1 MRVLVAVLLLVA
13 ACTSS
18 TPEPV
23 RLTMLASPE
32 LADLGPVLAELKRA
46 TGVEL
51 AVEHRGTVE
60 ASRSLAGFDLAW
72 LSTNRFLRLRGAE
85 PALSTSIMT
94 SPVVLGVKSGRRAV
108 LGERPTW
115 ADVADRAAVGEFRYG
130 MADPRVSGGGMSA
143 LIGVATAAAGTGAAL
158 RPEDVSCDRLQGFL
172 AGRVFDVPDPISEY
186 VRRQSGVDGV
196 DGVVAHESELLALN
210 ASRRLLEPLEIVY
223 PRDGI
228 VLSDYPLML
237 VDPAHRAAYDR
248 IVEWLRSPPAQ
259 RMIAER
265 TWRRPV
271 DPAVSRGEELRADVG
286 TALYFPDRQE
296 VLDRLLL
303 FHDRAGDGRQVI
315 FVLDYSTSMRGE
327 RIAGLRE
334 AFASLNGFDRF
345 YVGETVTIVRFAGA
359 VLEER
364 SITVRGRQDLDALL
378 AVVASDDLRDNTA
391 IWAALDHALR
401 LAGGETSVVLMTDG
415 ENNAGPSVD
424 EFLRVGRGEVPVYP
438 IRFGEASVAEL
449 DRVAQASGGRLVE
462 AGAKSLLEAVRE
474 IRGCR

>member
-1 MRVLVAVLLLVA
+1 MRVLAAVLLLVLA
-13 ACTSS
+13 ACTPSQ
-18 TPEPV
+18 PEPV
-23 RLTMLASPE
+23 RLKLLASPE
-32 LADLGPVLAELKRA
+32 LADLSPVLAELKRA

-60 ASRSLAGFDLAW
+60 AGRSLAGFDLAW
-72 LSTNRFLRLRGAE
+72 LSSNRFLRLRGAE
-85 PALSTSIMT
+85 PALSASIMT
-94 SPVVLGVKSGRRAV
+94 SPVVLGVRPGRRAV

-130 MADPRVSGGGMSA
+130 MADPRVSGSGMAA

-172 AGRVFDVPDPISEY
+172 AGRAFDVPDPVGELT
-186 VRRQSGVDGV
+186 RRSDV

-210 ASRRLLEPLEIVY
+210 ASGRLAEPLDIVY

-237 VDPAHRAAYDR
+237 VEPAHRAAYDR
-248 IVEWLRSPPAQ
+248 VVEWLRSPQAQ

-271 DPAVSRGEELRADVG
+271 DPATPRAAALSADIG
-286 TALYFPDRQE
+286 TALYFPDSQQ
-296 VLDRLLL
+296 VLDRLLV

-345 YVGETVTIVRFAGA
+345 YVGETVTIVRFAGG

-364 SITVRGRQDLDALL
+364 SVTVRGRADLDELL

-391 IWAALDHALR
+391 IWAALEHALR
-401 LAGGETSVVLMTDG
+401 LARGETTVVLMTDG

-438 IRFGEASVAEL
+438 IRFGEADRAEL
-449 DRVAQASGGRLVE
+449 DRVARASGGRLVD

>member
-1 MRVLVAVLLLVA
+1 MRILTAVLLLVLA
-13 ACTSS
+13 ACTAS

-23 RLTMLASPE
+23 RLKVVASPE

-51 AVEHRGTVE
+51 AIEHRGTVE

-72 LSTNRFLRLRGAE
+72 LSTNRFLRLRAAE
-85 PALSTSIMT
+85 PALSSSIMT
-94 SPVVLGVKSGRRAV
+94 SPVVLGVKPGKRAV
-108 LGERPTW
+108 LGEKPTW

-130 MADPRVSGGGMSA
+130 MADPQVSGGGMAA

-186 VRRQSGVDGV
+186 TRRQSDV

-210 ASRRLLEPLEIVY
+210 ASGRVSEPLEIVY

-248 IVEWLRSPPAQ
+248 VVEWLRSSAAQ

-271 DPAVSRGEELRADVG
+271 DPATPRDEKLRAGIG
-286 TALYFPDRQE
+286 TALYFPDSQQ
-296 VLDRLLL
+296 VLDRLLV

-315 FVLDYSTSMRGE
+315 FVLDYSTSMRGP
-327 RIAGLRE
+327 RIAALRE

-345 YVGETVTIVRFAGA
+345 YTGETVTIVRFAGS

-364 SITVRGRQDLDALL
+364 SITVRGRPDLDALL

-401 LAGGETSVVLMTDG
+401 LARGETTVVLMTDG

-449 DRVAQASGGRLVE
+449 DRVAQASGGRLVD

>member
-1 MRVLVAVLLLVA
+1 MRVLVAVLLLLA

-23 RLTMLASPE
+23 RLTVLASPE

-130 MADPRVSGGGMSA
+130 MADPRVSGGGMAA

-172 AGRVFDVPDPISEY
+172 AGRAFDVPDPISEY
-186 VRRQSGVDGV
+186 VRRQSGV

-210 ASRRLLEPLEIVY
+210 ASRRLPEPLEIVY
-223 PRDGI
+223 PQDGI

-237 VDPAHRAAYDR
+237 VEPAHRAAYDR
-248 IVEWLRSPPAQ
+248 VVEWLRSSPAQ
-259 RMIAER
+259 RTIAER

-271 DPAVSRGEELRADVG
+271 DPAVPRGEELRADIG
-286 TALYFPDRQE
+286 TALYFPDSQE

-315 FVLDYSTSMRGE
+315 FVLDYSTSMRGT

-345 YVGETVTIVRFAGA
+345 YVGETVTIVRFAGS

-364 SITVRGRQDLDALL
+364 SITVRGRPDLDALL

-391 IWAALDHALR
+391 IWAALDHALK
-401 LAGGETSVVLMTDG
+401 LARGETTVVLMTDG
-415 ENNAGPSVD
+415 ENNAGPSLN
-424 EFLRVGRGEVPVYP
+424 EFLSVGRGEVAVYP

>member
-1 MRVLVAVLLLVA
+1 MRLLLAVLLLLT
-13 ACTSS
+13 ACTPSPPS
-18 TPEPV
+18 V
-23 RLTMLASPE
+23 RLKVLASTE
-32 LADLGPVLAELKRA
+32 LADLGPVLAELKKA

-60 ASRSLAGFDLAW
+60 AGRSLDGFDLAW
-72 LSTNRFLRLRGAE
+72 LSTTRFLRLRGTE
-85 PALSTSIMT
+85 PELAASIMT
-94 SPVVLGVKSGRRAV
+94 SPVVLGVRPGKRAV

-115 ADVADRAAVGEFRYG
+115 ADVADRAALGQFRYG
-130 MADPRVSGGGMSA
+130 MADPRVSGGGMAA
-143 LIGVATAAAGTGAAL
+143 LIGVATAAAGTGAPL

-172 AGRVFDVPDPISEY
+172 SGRAFDVPDAAGEF
-186 VRRQSGVDGV
+186 VRRSDVDGL
-196 DGVVAHESELLALN
+196 VAHESELLSLN
-210 ASRRLLEPLEIVY
+210 ASGKLSEPLEIVY

-237 VDPAHRAAYDR
+237 VNPDQRAAYDR
-248 IVEWLRSPPAQ
+248 VVEWLRSPAAQ
-259 RMIAER
+259 QMIADR

-271 DPAVSRGEELRADVG
+271 ESSVRRDEKLRADLG
-286 TALYFPDRQE
+286 TALYFPDSSE
-296 VLDRLLL
+296 VIDRLLL
-303 FHDRAGDGRQVI
+303 FHDRAGDGRQVV
-315 FVLDYSTSMRGE
+315 FVLDWSTSMRGA
-327 RIAGLRE
+327 RMAGLRE

-345 YVGETVTIVRFAGA
+345 YVGETVTIVRFAGE

-364 SITVRGRQDLDALL
+364 SITVRGKEDLDALL

-391 IWAALDHALR
+391 IWGALDRALQ
-401 LAGGETSVVLMTDG
+401 LARGDTAVVLMTDG
-415 ENNAGPSVD
+415 ENNAGPSLD

-438 IRFGEASVAEL
+438 IRFGEASTAEL

>member
-1 MRVLVAVLLLVA
+1 MRVLAAVLLLLLT

-23 RLTMLASPE
+23 RLKMLASTE
-32 LADLGPVLAELKRA
+32 LADLGPVLAELKKA

-51 AVEHRGTVE
+51 EVEHRGTVE
-60 ASRSLAGFDLAW
+60 ASKSLAGFDLAW
-72 LSTNRFLRLRGAE
+72 LSTTRFLRLRGAE
-85 PALSTSIMT
+85 PELASSVMT
-94 SPVVLGVKSGRRAV
+94 SPVVLGVKPGSRAV

-115 ADVADRAAVGEFRYG
+115 ADVADRAALGQFRYG
-130 MADPRVSGGGMSA
+130 MADPRVSGGGMAA

-172 AGRVFDVPDPISEY
+172 AGRAFDAPDPVAEFVWRSD
-186 VRRQSGVDGV
+186 VDGL
-196 DGVVAHESELLALN
+196 VAHESELLSLN
-210 ASRRLLEPLEIVY
+210 ASGRLPEPLEIVY

-237 VDPAHRAAYDR
+237 VEPAHRAAYDR
-248 IVEWLRSPPAQ
+248 VVEWLKSPDAQ

-271 DPAVSRGEELRADVG
+271 EPSVVRNEKLRADLG
-286 TALYFPDRQE
+286 TALYFPDSQE

-303 FHDRAGDGRQVI
+303 FHDRAGEGRQVI
-315 FVLDYSTSMRGE
+315 FVLDYSTSMRGP
-327 RIAGLRE
+327 RLAGLRE

-345 YVGETVTIVRFAGA
+345 YVGETVTIIRFAGT

-364 SITVRGRQDLDALL
+364 SITVRGKQDLDALL
-378 AVVASDDLRDNTA
+378 AVVASDDLQDNTA

-401 LAGGETSVVLMTDG
+401 LARGETAVVLMTDG
-415 ENNAGPSVD
+415 ENNAGPSVN
-424 EFLRVGRGEVPVYP
+424 EFLRVGRGEVPVFP
-438 IRFGEASVAEL
+438 IRFGEASTAEL

-462 AGAKSLLEAVRE
+462 AGEKSLLEAVRE

>member
-1 MRVLVAVLLLVA
+1 MRILLAVLLLLLA

-18 TPEPV
+18 TPQPV
-23 RLTMLASPE
+23 RLKVLASPE
-32 LADLGPVLAELKRA
+32 LADLGPVLEELKRA

-72 LSTNRFLRLRGAE
+72 LSTTRFLRLRGAE

-94 SPVVLGVKSGRRAV
+94 SPVVLGVKPGKRAV

-130 MADPRVSGGGMSA
+130 MADPRVSGGGMAA

-158 RPEDVSCDRLQGFL
+158 RTEDVSCDRLQGFL
-172 AGRVFDVPDPISEY
+172 TGRVFDVPDPIAEY
-186 VRRQSGVDGV
+186 ARRSDV
-196 DGVVAHESELLALN
+196 DGVVAHESELLSLN
-210 ASRRLLEPLEIVY
+210 ASGRADPVEIVY

-248 IVEWLRSPPAQ
+248 VVEWLRSAEAQ

-271 DPAVSRGEELRADVG
+271 DPATPRDEKLRADIG

-315 FVLDYSTSMRGE
+315 FVLDYSTSMRGA
-327 RIAGLRE
+327 RIAALRE

-345 YVGETVTIVRFAGA
+345 HVGETVTIVRFAGS

-401 LAGGETSVVLMTDG
+401 LARGETTVVLMTDG

-438 IRFGEASVAEL
+438 IRFGEASAAEL

>member
-1 MRVLVAVLLLVA
+1 MRILAVVVLLLGLA
-13 ACTSS
+13 ACT
-18 TPEPV
+18 TEPPPV
-23 RLTMLASPE
+23 RLKVLASPE
-32 LADLGPVLAELKRA
+32 LADLGPVLAELERG

-51 AVEHRGTVE
+51 VVEHRGTVE
-60 ASRSLAGFDLAW
+60 ASRSLEGYDLAW

-85 PALSTSIMT
+85 PALSTSVML
-94 SPVVLGVKSGRRAV
+94 SPVVLGVRPGKRAV

-115 ADVADRAAVGEFRYG
+115 ADVADRAALGEFRYG
-130 MADPRVSGGGMSA
+130 MADPRVSGGGMAA

-158 RPEDVSCDRLQGFL
+158 RAEDVSCDRVQGFL
-172 AGRVFDVPDPISEY
+172 TGRAFSSADPIAEF
-186 VRRQSGVDGV
+186 VRSDV

-210 ASRRLLEPLEIVY
+210 ASGRLSEPLEIVY

-228 VLSDYPLML
+228 ILSDYPLML
-237 VDPAHRAAYDR
+237 VEPRYRDAYDR
-248 IVEWLRSPPAQ
+248 VVAWLRSSAAQ
-259 RMIAER
+259 KMIAER
-265 TWRRPV
+265 TFRRPV
-271 DPAVSRGEELRADVG
+271 DPAAPRPQTLRAEIG
-286 TALYFPDRQE
+286 TALYFPNSQD
-296 VLDRLLL
+296 VIDRLLV
-303 FHDRAGDGRQVI
+303 FHDRAGEGRQVV

-345 YVGETVTIVRFAGA
+345 YVGETVTIVRFAGE

-364 SITVRGRQDLDALL
+364 SITVRGRPDLDALL

-391 IWAALDHALR
+391 IWGALDHALK
-401 LAGGETSVVLMTDG
+401 LARGETSVVLMTDG
-415 ENNAGPSVD
+415 ENNAGPSLN
-424 EFLRVGRGEVPVYP
+424 EFLRIGRGEVPVYP
-438 IRFGEASVAEL
+438 IRFGEADPAEL

>member
-1 MRVLVAVLLLVA
+1 MRILAAVLLLVLA

-23 RLTMLASPE
+23 RLKVLASPE
-32 LADLGPVLAELKRA
+32 LADLGPVLDELRRA

-51 AVEHRGTVE
+51 VVEHRGTVE

-85 PALSTSIMT
+85 PALSSSIML
-94 SPVVLGVKSGRRAV
+94 SPVVLGVKPGKRAT

-115 ADVADRAAVGEFRYG
+115 ADVADKAAMGEFRYG
-130 MADPRVSGGGMSA
+130 MADPRVSGGGMAA

-172 AGRVFDVPDPISEY
+172 AGRAFDVPDPIAEY
-186 VRRQSGVDGV
+186 VRRSDV
-196 DGVVAHESELLALN
+196 DGVVAHESDLLALN
-210 ASRRLLEPLEIVY
+210 ASGRVAPLEIVY

-237 VDPAHRAAYDR
+237 VEPAHRAAYDR
-248 IVEWLRSPPAQ
+248 VVEWLRSSAAQ

-271 DPAVSRGEELRADVG
+271 DPATPRPEKLRADIG
-286 TALYFPDRQE
+286 TALYFPDSQE
-296 VLDRLLL
+296 VLDRLLV

-315 FVLDYSTSMRGE
+315 FVLDYSTSMRGA

-345 YVGETVTIVRFAGA
+345 YVGETVTIVRFAGS

-364 SITVRGRQDLDALL
+364 SITVRGREDLAALQ

-391 IWAALDHALR
+391 IWTALEHALR
-401 LAGGETSVVLMTDG
+401 LARGETSVVLMTDG
-415 ENNAGPSVD
+415 ENNAGPSVN

-438 IRFGEASVAEL
+438 IRFGEADVAEL
-449 DRVAQASGGRLVE
+449 DRVAQASGGRLVD
-462 AGAKSLLEAVRE
+462 AGARSLLEAVRE

>member
-1 MRVLVAVLLLVA
+1 MRILAAVLLLLLA

-18 TPEPV
+18 TPELV
-23 RLTMLASPE
+23 RLKVLVSPE
-32 LADLGPVLAELKRA
+32 LADLGPVLDELKRA

-94 SPVVLGVKSGRRAV
+94 SPVVLGVKPGRRAV

-115 ADVADRAAVGEFRYG
+115 ADVADRAAAGEFRYG
-130 MADPRVSGGGMSA
+130 MADPRVSGGGMAA

-172 AGRVFDVPDPISEY
+172 AGRAFDAPDPVAEY
-186 VRRQSGVDGV
+186 VRRSDV

-210 ASRRLLEPLEIVY
+210 ASGRVPQPLDIVY

-248 IVEWLRSPPAQ
+248 VVEWLRSAAAQ
-259 RMIAER
+259 RMIAEH

-271 DPAVSRGEELRADVG
+271 EPAAPRDEKLRAGIG
-286 TALYFPDRQE
+286 TALYFPDSQE
-296 VLDRLLL
+296 VIDRLLV

-345 YVGETVTIVRFAGA
+345 YVGETVTIVRFAGS

-401 LAGGETSVVLMTDG
+401 LTRGETTVVLMTDG

-449 DRVAQASGGRLVE
+449 DRVAQASGGRVVE

>member
-1 MRVLVAVLLLVA
+1 MRLLALVALLVLTACAASTPPPVQLRVLA
-13 ACTSS
+13 S
-18 TPEPV
+18 T
-23 RLTMLASPE
+23 E
-32 LADLGPVLAELKRA
+32 LADLAPVLAELKRA

-60 ASRSLAGFDLAW
+60 ASRSLDGFDLAW
-72 LSTNRFLRLRGAE
+72 LSTTRFLRLRGTE
-85 PALSTSIMT
+85 PELAASIMT
-94 SPVVLGVKSGRRAV
+94 SPVVLGVRRDKRAV

-115 ADVADRAAVGEFRYG
+115 ADVADRAALGQFRYG
-130 MADPRVSGGGMSA
+130 MADPRVSGGGMAA
-143 LIGVATAAAGTGAAL
+143 LIGVATAAAGTGAPL

-172 AGRVFDVPDPISEY
+172 TGRAFDVPDAVGEFT
-186 VRRQSGVDGV
+186 RRSDVDGL
-196 DGVVAHESELLALN
+196 VAHESELLSLN
-210 ASRRLLEPLEIVY
+210 ASGKLSEPLEIVY

-237 VDPAHRAAYDR
+237 VKPEHRAAYDR
-248 IVEWLRSPPAQ
+248 VVEWLRSPAAQ
-259 RMIAER
+259 QMIADR

-271 DPAVSRGEELRADVG
+271 ESSVTRHEKLRADLG
-286 TALYFPDRQE
+286 TALYFPDSTE
-296 VLDRLLL
+296 VIDRLLL

-315 FVLDYSTSMRGE
+315 FVLDWSTSMRGA
-327 RIAGLRE
+327 RMAGLRE

-345 YVGETVTIVRFAGA
+345 YVGETVTILRFAGT

-364 SITVRGRQDLDALL
+364 SITVRGKEDLDALL

-391 IWAALDHALR
+391 IWAALDRALQ
-401 LAGGETSVVLMTDG
+401 LASGDTAVVLMTDG
-415 ENNAGPSVD
+415 ENNAGPSLD

-438 IRFGEASVAEL
+438 IRFGEASTAEL

>member
-1 MRVLVAVLLLVA
+1 MKVLAAVLLLLLA

-18 TPEPV
+18 TPPPV
-23 RLTMLASPE
+23 RLKMLASTE
-32 LADLGPVLAELKRA
+32 LADLGPVLAELRRA

-72 LSTNRFLRLRGAE
+72 LSTARFLRLAGAE
-85 PALSTSIMT
+85 PELASSVMT
-94 SPVVLGVKSGRRAV
+94 SPVVLGVKRGSRAV

-115 ADVADRAAVGEFRYG
+115 ADIADRAALGQFRYG
-130 MADPRVSGGGMSA
+130 MADPRVSGGGMAA
-143 LIGVATAAAGTGAAL
+143 LIGVATAAAGTGAPL

-172 AGRVFDVPDPISEY
+172 AGRAFDAPDPVTEF
-186 VRRQSGVDGV
+186 VRRSDVDGL
-196 DGVVAHESELLALN
+196 VAHESELLSLN
-210 ASRRLLEPLEIVY
+210 ASGRVSEPLEIVY

-237 VDPAHRAAYDR
+237 VDPAHRDAYDR
-248 IVEWLRSPPAQ
+248 VVEWLRSPAAQ
-259 RMIAER
+259 QMIADR

-271 DPAVSRGEELRADVG
+271 EPSVTRNEKLRADLG
-286 TALYFPDRQE
+286 TALYFPDSSE
-296 VLDRLLL
+296 VIDRLLL
-303 FHDRAGDGRQVI
+303 FHDRAGEGRQVV
-315 FVLDYSTSMRGE
+315 FVLDYSTSMAGARL
-327 RIAGLRE
+327 AGLRE

-345 YVGETVTIVRFAGA
+345 YVGETVTIIRFAGT

-364 SITVRGRQDLDALL
+364 SITVRGREDLDALL
-378 AVVASDDLRDNTA
+378 AVVASEDLRDNTA
-391 IWAALDHALR
+391 IWAALERALQ
-401 LAGGETSVVLMTDG
+401 LARGETAVVLMTDG

-424 EFLRVGRGEVPVYP
+424 EFLRVGRGEVPVFP
-438 IRFGEASVAEL
+438 IRFGEASTAEL

>member
-1 MRVLVAVLLLVA
+1 MRAVVAVLLLLLA

-18 TPEPV
+18 TPEQV
-23 RLTMLASPE
+23 RLKVLASPE
-32 LADLGPVLAELKRA
+32 LADLGPVLEELKRA

-94 SPVVLGVKSGRRAV
+94 SPVVLGVKPDRRAV

-115 ADVADRAAVGEFRYG
+115 ADVADRAALGEFRYG
-130 MADPRVSGGGMSA
+130 MADPRVSGGGMAA

-158 RPEDVSCDRLQGFL
+158 RTEDVSCDRLQGFL
-172 AGRVFDVPDPISEY
+172 TGRVFDAPDPIAEY
-186 VRRQSGVDGV
+186 VRRQSDV

-210 ASRRLLEPLEIVY
+210 ASRKLPQPLEIVY
-223 PRDGI
+223 PQDGI

-237 VDPAHRAAYDR
+237 VEPAHRAAYDR
-248 IVEWLRSPPAQ
+248 VVEWLRSPAAQ

-271 DPAVSRGEELRADVG
+271 DPAVPRGEELRADVG

-327 RIAGLRE
+327 RIAALRE

-345 YVGETVTIVRFAGA
+345 YVGETVTIVRFAGS

-364 SITVRGRQDLDALL
+364 SITVRGRQDLDALQ

-391 IWAALDHALR
+391 IWAALDHALK
-401 LAGGETSVVLMTDG
+401 LARGETTVVLMTDG
-415 ENNAGPSVD
+415 ENNAGPSVN

>member
-1 MRVLVAVLLLVA
+1 MRVLAAVLLLLLA
-13 ACTSS
+13 ACTPS
-18 TPEPV
+18 TPAV
-23 RLTMLASPE
+23 RLTMLASTE
-32 LADLGPVLAELKRA
+32 LADLGPVLTELRKA

-72 LSTNRFLRLRGAE
+72 LSTTRFLRLRGAE
-85 PALSTSIMT
+85 PELASSVMT
-94 SPVVLGVKSGRRAV
+94 SPVVLGVKRGSRAV

-115 ADVADRAAVGEFRYG
+115 ADVADRAALGQFRYG
-130 MADPRVSGGGMSA
+130 MADPRVSGGGMAA
-143 LIGVATAAAGTGAAL
+143 LIGVATAAAGTGAPL

-172 AGRVFDVPDPISEY
+172 AGRAFDVPNPVDEFA
-186 VRRQSGVDGV
+186 RRSDVDGL
-196 DGVVAHESELLALN
+196 VAHESELLSLN
-210 ASRRLLEPLEIVY
+210 ASGRLAEPLEIVY

-237 VDPAHRAAYDR
+237 VESAHRAAYDR
-248 IVEWLRSPPAQ
+248 VVEWLRSPDAQ

-271 DPAVSRGEELRADVG
+271 EPSVVRNEKLRADLG
-286 TALYFPDRQE
+286 TALYFPDSQE

-303 FHDRAGDGRQVI
+303 FHDRAGEGRQVI
-315 FVLDYSTSMRGE
+315 FVLDYSTSMRGP
-327 RIAGLRE
+327 RLAGLRE

-345 YVGETVTIVRFAGA
+345 YVGETVTIVRFAGT

-364 SITVRGRQDLDALL
+364 SITVRGKQDLDALL
-378 AVVASDDLRDNTA
+378 AVVASDDLQDNTA
-391 IWAALDHALR
+391 IWAALDHSLR
-401 LAGGETSVVLMTDG
+401 LARGETAVVLMTDG
-415 ENNAGPSVD
+415 ENNAGPSVN
-424 EFLRVGRGEVPVYP
+424 EFLRVGRGEVPVFP
-438 IRFGEASVAEL
+438 IRFGEASTAEL

>member
-1 MRVLVAVLLLVA
+1 MRVLAAVLLLLLS

-18 TPEPV
+18 TPPPV
-23 RLTMLASPE
+23 RLKVLASTE
-32 LADLGPVLAELKRA
+32 LADLAPVLAELRKA

-51 AVEHRGTVE
+51 AVEYRGTVE

-72 LSTNRFLRLRGAE
+72 LSSGRFLRLRGAE
-85 PALSTSIMT
+85 PELSASVMT
-94 SPVVLGVKSGRRAV
+94 SPVVLGVKRGKRAA

-115 ADVADRAAVGEFRYG
+115 ADIADRAAVGEFRYG
-130 MADPRVSGGGMSA
+130 MADPRVSGGGMAA
-143 LIGVATAAAGTGAAL
+143 LIGVATAAAGTGAPL
-158 RPEDVSCDRLQGFL
+158 RPQDVSCDRLQGFL
-172 AGRVFDVPDPISEY
+172 AGRAFDVPDPVAEFT
-186 VRRQSGVDGV
+186 RRSDVDGL
-196 DGVVAHESELLALN
+196 VAHESELLALN
-210 ASRRLLEPLEIVY
+210 ASGRVEPLEIVY

-237 VDPAHRAAYDR
+237 VEPAHRESYDR
-248 IVEWLRSPPAQ
+248 VVEWLRSSAAQ
-259 RMIAER
+259 KMIAER

-271 DPAVSRGEELRADVG
+271 DPSVVRHEKLRADLG
-286 TALYFPDRQE
+286 TALYFPDSQE

-303 FHDRAGDGRQVI
+303 FHDRAGDGRQVV

-345 YVGETVTIVRFAGA
+345 YVGETVTIVRFAGS

-364 SITVRGRQDLDALL
+364 SVTVRGRQDLDTLL
-378 AVVASDDLRDNTA
+378 SVVASDDLRDNTA
-391 IWAALDHALR
+391 IWAAVEHALK
-401 LAGGETSVVLMTDG
+401 LARGETTVVLMTDG
-415 ENNAGPSVD
+415 ENNTGPSVD

-438 IRFGEASVAEL
+438 IRFGEASTAEL

>member
-1 MRVLVAVLLLVA
+1 MRILVALLLLLT
-13 ACTSS
+13 ACTAS

-23 RLTMLASPE
+23 RLKVLASPE
-32 LADLGPVLAELKRA
+32 LADLGPVLDELRRA

-85 PALSTSIMT
+85 PALSSSIMT
-94 SPVVLGVKSGRRAV
+94 SPVVLGVKADRRAV

-130 MADPRVSGGGMSA
+130 MADPRVSGGGMAA

-158 RPEDVSCDRLQGFL
+158 RTEDVSCDRLQGFL
-172 AGRVFDVPDPISEY
+172 TGRAFDVPDPITEY
-186 VRRQSGVDGV
+186 TRRSDV

-210 ASRRLLEPLEIVY
+210 ASGRLPQPLEIVY

-237 VDPAHRAAYDR
+237 VEPAHRAAYDR
-248 IVEWLRSPPAQ
+248 VVEWLRSAAAQ

-271 DPAVSRGEELRADVG
+271 DPATPRDPKLRADLG
-286 TALYFPDRQE
+286 TALYFPDSQE
-296 VLDRLLL
+296 VLDRLLV
-303 FHDRAGDGRQVI
+303 FHDRAGEGRQVI
-315 FVLDYSTSMRGE
+315 FVLDYSTSMRGP

-345 YVGETVTIVRFAGA
+345 YVGETVMIVRFAGT

-364 SITVRGRQDLDALL
+364 AITVRGRADLDALL

-401 LAGGETSVVLMTDG
+401 LAQGETTVVLMTDG
-415 ENNAGPSVD
+415 ENNAGPSVN
-424 EFLRVGRGEVPVYP
+424 EFLSVGRGEVPVYP

-449 DRVAQASGGRLVE
+449 DRVARASGGRLVE
-462 AGAKSLLEAVRE
+462 AGAKSLLQAVRE

>member
-1 MRVLVAVLLLVA
+1 MRVVAAVLLLVLT

-18 TPEPV
+18 SPPPV
-23 RLTMLASPE
+23 RLRVLASPE
-32 LADLGPVLAELKRA
+32 LVDLAPVLAELRRA

-72 LSTNRFLRLRGAE
+72 LSSNRFLRLRGAE
-85 PALSTSIMT
+85 PALSASIMT
-94 SPVVLGVKSGRRAV
+94 SPVVLGVRPGRRAV

-130 MADPRVSGGGMSA
+130 MADPRVSGGGMAA

-172 AGRVFDVPDPISEY
+172 AGRAFDVPDPVAEL
-186 VRRQSGVDGV
+186 VRRSSDDTV

-210 ASRRLLEPLEIVY
+210 ASGRLPEPLELVY

-237 VDPAHRAAYDR
+237 VDPARRTAYDR
-248 IVEWLRSPPAQ
+248 VVDWLRSPPAQ

-271 DPAVSRGEELRADVG
+271 DPAAPRDRRLTADIG

-296 VLDRLLL
+296 VLDRLLV
-303 FHDRAGDGRQVI
+303 FHDRAGEGRQVV

-327 RIAGLRE
+327 RITALRE
-334 AFASLNGFDRF
+334 AFASLTGFDRF
-345 YVGETVTIVRFAGA
+345 YVGETVTIVRFAGT

-364 SITVRGRQDLDALL
+364 SVTVRGRADLDALL

-391 IWAALDHALR
+391 IWGALDHALR
-401 LAGGETSVVLMTDG
+401 LARGETAVVLMTDG

-438 IRFGEASVAEL
+438 IRFGEADRAEL
-449 DRVAQASGGRLVE
+449 DRVAQASGGRLVD
-462 AGAKSLLEAVRE
+462 AGTTSLPQAVRE

>member
-1 MRVLVAVLLLVA
+1 MRILAVVVLLLGLA
-13 ACTSS
+13 ACT
-18 TPEPV
+18 TEPPPV
-23 RLTMLASPE
+23 RLKVLASPE
-32 LADLGPVLAELKRA
+32 LADLGPVLAELERG

-51 AVEHRGTVE
+51 VVEHRGTVE
-60 ASRSLAGFDLAW
+60 ASRSLEGYDLAW

-85 PALSTSIMT
+85 PALSTSVML
-94 SPVVLGVKSGRRAV
+94 SPVVLGVRPGKRAV

-115 ADVADRAAVGEFRYG
+115 ADVADRAALGEFRYG
-130 MADPRVSGGGMSA
+130 MADPRVSGGGMAA

-158 RPEDVSCDRLQGFL
+158 RAEDVSCDRVQGFL
-172 AGRVFDVPDPISEY
+172 TGRAFSSADPIAEF
-186 VRRQSGVDGV
+186 VRSDV

-210 ASRRLLEPLEIVY
+210 ASGRLSEPLEIVY

-228 VLSDYPLML
+228 ILSDYPLM
-237 VDPAHRAAYDR
+237 
-248 IVEWLRSPPAQ
+248 
-259 RMIAER
+259 
-265 TWRRPV
+265 PV
-271 DPAVSRGEELRADVG
+271 DPAAPRPQTLRAEIG
-286 TALYFPDRQE
+286 TALYFPNSQD
-296 VLDRLLL
+296 VIDRLLV
-303 FHDRAGDGRQVI
+303 FHDRAGEGRQVV

-345 YVGETVTIVRFAGA
+345 YVGETVTIVRFAGE

-364 SITVRGRQDLDALL
+364 SITVRGRPDLDALL

-391 IWAALDHALR
+391 IWGALDHALK
-401 LAGGETSVVLMTDG
+401 LARGETSVVLMTDG
-415 ENNAGPSVD
+415 ENNAGPSLN
-424 EFLRVGRGEVPVYP
+424 EFLRIGRGEVPVYP
-438 IRFGEASVAEL
+438 IRFGEADRAEL

>member
-1 MRVLVAVLLLVA
+1 MRALAAVLLLVLA
-13 ACTSS
+13 ACTPS
-18 TPEPV
+18 TPEV
-23 RLTMLASPE
+23 RLKMLASTE
-32 LADLGPVLAELKRA
+32 LADLGPVLTELRKA

-51 AVEHRGTVE
+51 TVEHRGTVE

-72 LSTNRFLRLRGAE
+72 LSTTRFLRLRGAE
-85 PALSTSIMT
+85 PELASSVMT
-94 SPVVLGVKSGRRAV
+94 SPVVLGVKRGSRAV

-115 ADVADRAAVGEFRYG
+115 ADVADRAALGQFRYG
-130 MADPRVSGGGMSA
+130 MADPRVSGGGMAA
-143 LIGVATAAAGTGAAL
+143 LIGVATAAAGTGAPL

-172 AGRVFDVPDPISEY
+172 AGRAFDVPDPVDEFA
-186 VRRQSGVDGV
+186 RRSDVDGL
-196 DGVVAHESELLALN
+196 VAHESELLSLN
-210 ASRRLLEPLEIVY
+210 ASGRLAEPLEIVY

-237 VDPAHRAAYDR
+237 VEPAHRAAYDR
-248 IVEWLRSPPAQ
+248 VVEWLRSPDAQ

-271 DPAVSRGEELRADVG
+271 EPSVVRNEKLRADLG
-286 TALYFPDRQE
+286 TALYFPNSSE
-296 VLDRLLL
+296 VIDRLLL
-303 FHDRAGDGRQVI
+303 FHDRAGEGRQVI
-315 FVLDYSTSMRGE
+315 FVLDYSTSMRGP
-327 RIAGLRE
+327 RLAGLRE

-345 YVGETVTIVRFAGA
+345 YVGETVTIVRFAGT

-364 SITVRGRQDLDALL
+364 SITVRGKQDLDALL

-401 LAGGETSVVLMTDG
+401 LARGETAVVLMTDG
-415 ENNAGPSVD
+415 ENNAGPSVN
-424 EFLRVGRGEVPVYP
+424 EFLRVGRGEVPVFP
-438 IRFGEASVAEL
+438 IRFGEASTAEL